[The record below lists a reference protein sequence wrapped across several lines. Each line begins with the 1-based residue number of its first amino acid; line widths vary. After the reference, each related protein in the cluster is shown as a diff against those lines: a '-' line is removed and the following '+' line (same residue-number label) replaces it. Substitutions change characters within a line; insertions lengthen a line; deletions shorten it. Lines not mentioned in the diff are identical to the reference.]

1 MMAKQTKETTPVP
14 VLVSWSSGKDSAW
27 ALHTLRQQPEHY
39 EVRGIFTTV
48 TKTFDRVSIHSTPAW
63 VLKAQSEKLGVPLYE
78 IPIPYPCSNAIYEE
92 AMRKFLTEV
101 EALPDDLGAAHFAFG
116 DLFLED
122 IREYREDKL
131 SGTGFTPIFPVWG
144 EDTAL
149 LAQEMIASGMRAIIT
164 ALNPTKV
171 PPDFAG
177 RWFDTDLLADLPDGV
192 DPLGENGEF
201 HTCVVDGPMFRSPV
215 AAKPGRIVQR
225 DIVSAKDSDDKIH
238 TRSNTSPT
246 YIYADVVPLEA

>member
-1 MMAKQTKETTPVP
+1 MTKQTSPTP

-27 ALHTLRQQPEHY
+27 ALHTLRQQSERY
-39 EVRGIFTTV
+39 DVRGIFTTV

-63 VLKAQSEKLGVPLYE
+63 VLKQQAEKLGVPLYE

-92 AMRKFLTEV
+92 AMRQFLAEV
-101 EALPDDLGAAHFAFG
+101 EALPERMTASHFAFG

-122 IREYREDKL
+122 IRAYREEKL
-131 SGTGFTPIFPVWG
+131 KDTGFIPIFPVWE
-144 EDTAL
+144 EDTTL
-149 LAQEMIASGMRAIIT
+149 LAEKMIASGLRAIIT

-177 RWFDTDLLADLPDGV
+177 RWFDADLLADLPDGV

-201 HTCVVDGPMFRSPV
+201 HTCVVDGPMFSSPV

-225 DIVSAKDSDDKIH
+225 DIVSKKDDDDKIH
-238 TRSNTSPT
+238 TSSNTSPT
-246 YIYADVVPLEA
+246 YVYADVVPLDG